1 MAGVGCFVDTGDAV
15 VALTGGAAKTIL
27 QLVAPTNQALM
38 LKGLQVTFDGT
49 SSTATPGLVKL
60 ARQSTA
66 GTMSAATIRKSPRSD
81 EGETIQST
89 AQYNATAEP
98 TTGDVDRMWHVH
110 PQLGFIYEFPYG
122 DFYKVP
128 GGGRVGIICN
138 FPAAVNVMGSMW
150 YDE

>member
-15 VALTGGAAKTIL
+15 VALSGGVAKTAL
-27 QLVAPTNQALM
+27 QLVPPANQADM
-38 LKGLQVTFDGT
+38 LKGLQQTFDGT
-49 SSTATPGLVKL
+49 SSTATPGLCQLV
-60 ARQSTA
+60 RQSTA

-98 TTGDVDRMWHVH
+98 TAGDIDRMFHCH

-122 DFYKVP
+122 DYYKVP
-128 GGGRVGIICN
+128 GGGRVGMKFN
-138 FPAAVNVMGSMW
+138 FAAAVNVMASMW
-150 YDE
+150 FDE